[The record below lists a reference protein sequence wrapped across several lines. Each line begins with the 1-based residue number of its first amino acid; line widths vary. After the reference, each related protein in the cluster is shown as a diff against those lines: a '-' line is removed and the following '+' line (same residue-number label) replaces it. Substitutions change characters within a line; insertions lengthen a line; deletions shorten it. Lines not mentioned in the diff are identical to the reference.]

1 MTAKSRRSEDARVAN
16 DRSRSSSSPTDV
28 KRTPSLNHGSVPMLT
43 GLNSHPVEIKLASPT
58 VPAKLSGPV
67 PRTPSIIGAARSR
80 ANAPQA
86 RDARVPRE
94 SVMDFAEFI
103 RSTGPAG
110 DNGPAPLRNLSGP
123 VPAMKN
129 SMDSRRVSAMSN
141 RPRLQ
146 AREAAVDSKED
157 NSDLIDFIR
166 RGPPNSAVTTP
177 RIPRT
182 VAPFRTTM
190 DSDQMSG
197 AVGGR
202 AVDANL
208 PNIRYS
214 QASTNVTDSS
224 FNSQSA
230 LLRSKPS
237 YQNSNNFDDEDMM
250 PKRKSRRVRDPYA
263 IDLSD
268 EDEEDYGRPPK
279 PVAKEES
286 LADFL
291 KNYSPPQDTSDS
303 VAYAAPQKGP
313 KKKASAP
320 SLMGRFT
327 RNTSSSTQPS
337 QPSAAYGARSNGA
350 DSRSL
355 SSRNGGGRG
364 YIPIQ
369 VNMPPGYDKYG
380 PIDTGMSRPPMP
392 TSVSTG
398 RVQMKKFEPREAVS
412 SSTRTSDLAEFLRNS
427 EPPPQMSG
435 AGQQSPSMDDEG
447 NGFSKVF
454 GRRKKSAYA

>member
-1 MTAKSRRSEDARVAN
+1 MPPKSRKSEDARFAN
-16 DRSRSSSSPTDV
+16 DRSRSSSNSTDL
-28 KRTPSLNHGSVPMLT
+28 KRTPSVTMAT
-43 GLNSHPVEIKLASPT
+43 GLNSHPIPRDISRDVSRDIPAST
-58 VPAKLSGPV
+58 QLNGPI
-67 PRTPSIIGAARSR
+67 PRAPSSAGGSRSKV
-80 ANAPQA
+80 NPPQA

-110 DNGPAPLRNLSGP
+110 DNSPAPLRNLGGTIPS
-123 VPAMKN
+123 VKN
-129 SMDSRRVSAMSN
+129 NLDGRRVSTT
-141 RPRLQ
+141 RHRLQ
-146 AREAAVDSKED
+146 ARDAATDSRAD
-157 NSDLIDFIR
+157 SSDLIDFIR
-166 RGPPNSAVTTP
+166 RGPPSDPNNP

-202 AVDANL
+202 AVDAVVYDV
-208 PNIRYS
+208 RTS

-230 LLRSKPS
+230 LLRNKPS
-237 YQNSNNFDDEDMM
+237 YQNGNAFDDEDMM
-250 PKRKSRRVRDPYA
+250 PKRKTRRVRDPYA
-263 IDLSD
+263 IDFSD
-268 EDEEDYGRPPK
+268 DDEENDFAGPAK
-279 PVAKEES
+279 PTAKPAAKEES

-291 KNYSPPQDTSDS
+291 RNYAPPPEPASPVQYEPPQNR
-303 VAYAAPQKGP
+303 P

-320 SLMGRFT
+320 SLMNRLGR
-327 RNTSSSTQPS
+327 STNG
-337 QPSAAYGARSNGA
+337 GASPTEARPG
-350 DSRSL
+350 
-355 SSRNGGGRG
+355 SSRVGGGRG

-380 PIDTGMSRPPMP
+380 PIDPAVSRPSMP
-392 TSVSTG
+392 SSATTSKVP
-398 RVQMKKFEPREAVS
+398 MKKFEPRDPVS

-427 EPPPQMSG
+427 EPPPSMAAANG
-435 AGQQSPSMDDEG
+435 PYSPPLDEEG

-454 GRRKKSAYA
+454 GRRKRAAYA